1 MDAASSREGRIDS
14 LPEHV
19 REKLR
24 QRLAGRAGSARRTGI
39 EPVDR
44 SQDRPLPLS
53 FAQQRLWFQGEYEP
67 DSTENHS
74 GLGLRLTGPLDTA
87 ALRTALDSLVTRHET
102 LRTVFAAQDG
112 VARQVVLPAAQA
124 AARIPL
130 RHVDLTAD
138 AAPADGFATADAG
151 ALGVEA
157 ADVATLGAEAVCDRL
172 FTAAMDE
179 PYDLRTGPLL
189 RVLLVRTGT
198 DEHRLLLAMHHIVTD
213 GASMEIVVRELRVCY
228 AAALRG
234 ESAALP
240 PLPVQY
246 ADYAAWQRARHA
258 DKSFDRHLGY
268 WRDRLGGLEP
278 LALPTDRPRPAV
290 RRGVG
295 AVHTF
300 TLPADVAAA
309 LHDLSRTRSTS
320 LFVTL
325 TGLVQLLLARYSGQD
340 DIAVGT
346 AVPGRERAEVEN
358 LVGFFINILVLR
370 SEIDPNASFATYLD
384 GVRETVL
391 EAFDHQD
398 VPFERLVEVLAPER
412 DTSRTPLIQ
421 SMVVL
426 QNTPAESMEF
436 EGLRVTRKSLA
447 RSQAPYDISW
457 EFEEFED
464 TGASE
469 EGRTGHPG
477 LHCAV
482 EYDAD
487 LFEPATVERLGRHFV
502 ALVRAVAA
510 APDAPLAAHDLL
522 DADERA
528 AVTALGTGETR
539 PEAAHGVIPAQFAA
553 QAARTPDAP
562 ALTSGGRTLTYR
574 ELDERANRLAHHLI
588 TTGVRPEEPVAVC
601 LTRRADLVVAALAVL
616 KAGGAYLPVDPAL
629 PVGRVSWMLGESRV
643 RTAVTE
649 QSLTGLLADAA
660 TAADRAVITVV
671 VDQPDTTDRVAALL
685 ATAPEA
691 VAALRPD
698 NVAYVIYTSGSTGR
712 PKGVQG
718 LHAGLLSRWA
728 WFAET
733 HPRWRASVVCAKS
746 SIGFLDSATEI
757 LGTLLHG
764 GHVVLATDEQAKDP
778 LALAALVAEHAVER
792 LTLVPSLLSVLLDE
806 ADPAALASCRCWI
819 SSGEPLSRAL
829 VARFAERLP
838 HATLLNLY
846 GSSEISAD
854 SVAATVAAEGSTD
867 PSGVRIGA
875 PLWNNGA
882 HVLDERLRPVP
893 QGVAGELYISGVGL
907 ARGYDGRPALT
918 AERFVA
924 DPSGD
929 GGRLFRTGDLAR
941 WTADGTLEHLGRADD
956 QVKVR
961 GFRIEP
967 GEITAALRSHPDVA
981 DAAVVV
987 RDDHHGVG
995 RLAGYLVPGPGR
1007 PAPDPAALRD
1017 LVRRSLPDYMVPSAF
1032 VTLEALPM
1040 TSSGKLDRRALPTP
1054 RWAETTEYV
1063 APRTAAEETLA
1074 ALWSEVL
1081 GVERV
1086 GADDDFFA
1094 LGGHSL
1100 LATRVV
1106 SRVRE
1111 RLGVPLAVR
1120 DLFDTPRLADL
1131 AATVEA
1137 AASTAESDDAAPARP
1152 EPRIVPVPRTGPLPL
1167 SYAQERLWFLED
1179 FAPGSV
1185 EYNVTGTLRL
1195 TGDLDQAALR
1205 TAVDGL
1211 VARHE
1216 SLRTTFGS
1224 VHGRGVQHIHAAADT
1239 VVPLRTVRV
1248 DTRQELDAV
1257 LAAEAATAFDLRTG
1271 PLLRVLLARLSER
1284 EHVLVLSMHHIV
1296 TDGWSMGVITRELSA
1311 LYTAAVHGTRPELPE
1326 LPVQY
1331 PDFAVHQREHLADD
1345 ALDDQLR
1352 HWRERLDG
1360 LEPLELPTDR
1370 PRPAVRTSAGTLH
1383 TFDVPADLAAR
1394 IARVGQEH
1402 GASLFMTLTAV
1413 TQLLLARHSGQ
1424 TDIALGTGVF
1434 GRQSPQVEDLV
1445 GFFVNTLVL
1454 RNRID
1459 ESETFAQLLDRT
1471 RDVVLDAFA
1480 HQDVPFS
1487 RLIEE
1492 LAPERDTSR
1501 TPLVQA
1507 MIVLQNTPRASFDLP
1522 GLHAEA
1528 VESVR
1533 NSAQFDLTF
1542 SFAEQDGRLLAGA
1555 EYSTDLFDAATVER
1569 LCRQWLDLARLVCG
1583 APDRTLATANHLADD
1598 ELRRIADVW
1607 GVSTVGAGTTPLTL
1621 PELLTARAAEA
1632 PGAVAV
1638 EHADTTLTYA
1648 ELDAASARVA
1658 TLLTA
1663 RGVRAEARVAV
1674 AVPRSADWLVS
1685 LLGVMRAGGVYVP
1698 VDLSWPAQR
1707 LEFVLQDCDARLV
1720 LCAENASTEADA
1732 VVGED
1737 GRTVQDVLRQCG
1749 APVVHLDEATARR
1762 AAQPGREV
1770 VEDGRRDEDGDDAGA
1785 DDLRVC
1791 VDAAAYM
1798 IYTSGSTGRPK
1809 GVVVTHRGIAG
1820 FAAAVVDRLRVGRD
1834 ARVVQLA
1841 SAGFDASVMEV
1852 LMALGGGGALVVPD
1866 VPGPVVGDALY
1877 EVFRDRRI
1885 SHTLIPP
1892 TVLGTMPAGDL
1903 PDLRVV
1909 ATGGEACGPDL
1920 VARWAPG
1927 RIMVNAY
1934 GPTEVTIAASMSDA
1948 LTPGAGAPPIGEPV
1962 ADAHV
1967 AVLDP
1972 WLRPVGVGVAGEL
1985 YVSGPGLARCYHGRA
2000 GLTAERFVADPSG
2013 TGGRLYRT
2021 GDVVRWRADGQ
2032 LEYVGRADDQ
2042 VKLRGLRIELGEIE
2056 AAVAR
2061 HPEVGQAAVIVRED
2075 RPGTQRIVA
2084 YVTTAPRAAQQTPTT
2099 GTGTGTPSAEDVP
2112 ADPHADLAADRST
2125 EPVSVEALR
2134 AYAAAELPAYMVP
2147 SVFVLL
2153 DSLPV
2158 NSSGKVDR
2166 RALPAPAAESDGGY
2180 IAPRTDTERVLCA
2193 IWAEVLRAERVGVED
2208 NFFALGGDSILSIQV
2223 VTRARRAGLDL
2234 SSRDIFARQT
2244 VAALATVAGTPQ
2256 AGGDDSGTAE
2266 QGPVSGEV
2274 GTTPVREWFFETH
2287 TVAPD
2292 HFNMAMDLEIPAA
2305 TDRATLRE
2313 AVRAVLSQ
2321 HDALRS
2327 TFTRPTDGSS
2337 RWTGTITQTADADLY
2352 VTEHDLTAE
2361 PDQDIAWSRLVA
2373 EAQSSLDL
2381 ERGPLVRFLV
2391 GRRGAE
2397 RHTRLLV
2404 VAHHLVVDGVTWR
2417 ILLDDLRSAYQQAAG
2432 GRTPDL
2438 GPKTTSVRQWAD
2450 TLAAHTRDGGFDDQ
2464 RPYWT
2469 SVLDGTDPELP
2480 RDFPP
2485 ATGDARDAR
2494 AAVENTVGSL
2504 RAVSGSLSV
2513 EETEALV
2520 QRVPA
2525 VYRTQANDV
2534 LLTALARVLRGWTG
2548 RDRVPVSLEGHG
2560 REELFAGVDLT
2571 RTVGWFTSVY
2581 PVALGLS
2588 GDDVDGLDAWGRD
2601 LKSVKEQLRAVPD
2614 RGVGYGALRHL
2625 GGGLEGRALDDP
2637 QITFNYLGRLDMAN
2651 TDGAAETGKAGWY
2664 RSAALNPGGE
2674 HSPDERRTSL
2684 IDVTA
2689 GLADG
2694 RLVFSWAYSADVH
2707 REETV
2712 RGLAQAFA
2720 AELVACVAHCEG
2732 DGAGGRTPSDFPLAR
2747 LSQAE
2752 VDRVV
2757 GDGRGAEDIYPLT
2770 PLQAGMLFHALAE
2783 PDSSAYLE
2791 QFVFRVDGV
2800 TDVEKFARSWQT
2812 VAERSDALRVSLV
2825 WEGLSEPVQVVRRDV
2840 TVPVSLLDWTDA
2852 DDAGQEARLREFLD
2866 TDRAR
2871 GIDLAA
2877 GPLMRVA
2884 LARVPDDAVRVVWT
2898 FHHVLL
2904 DGWSTAA
2911 LVPDVLAAYADPA
2924 DAAARVSRGSFGEYL
2939 RWLAGQDV
2947 VAGRAFWRGR
2957 LAGVTE
2963 PVALPY
2969 DRLPGE
2975 VERGRSSGRVPVV
2988 LDAAVAGGVGGFARR
3003 HRLTVNAVV
3012 QGAWALL
3019 LSQCAGVS
3027 ASSADVVFGT
3037 TVSGRPAD
3045 LPGVEDILGL
3055 FINTVPVRVR
3065 VDPSAS
3071 VVSWLQGVQSDL
3083 VESRQYE
3090 YVALSD
3096 IETGLPAGVSLFDSL
3111 VVFEN
3116 YPVDAAAAEGHGLS
3130 VSGVQA
3136 VESTNYALTLIA
3148 GAVGERLDMTLA
3160 YDAAL
3165 IGTKTAELMAER
3177 LAHVVT
3183 TLLENAGTDLGRLEL
3198 LTSQERTEIL
3208 DRWSDGGGPAP
3219 VGASVVAAFA
3229 DRVASGPGAV
3239 AVRCGDVALTY
3250 AELDRASDRLAGA
3263 LVERGLVAEARIG
3276 LLLER
3281 SVDVVVAMLA
3291 ALKAGGVY
3299 VPLHASYP
3307 EDRLRQVL
3315 ARSGSCVVVTDRDV
3329 AEVGGVPAVPVGA
3342 APVGSVVVPARVSSQ
3357 SLAYVMFT
3365 SGSTG
3370 VPKGVAVTHGD
3381 IVALTADSRFDSG
3394 AHGTVLFHSPHSFD
3408 AATYEVWVPLLNGGT
3423 VVVAEAELS
3432 APAVRD
3438 AVASGVTGL
3447 WVTAALFGVLV
3458 EEDPACFAG
3467 LRELWTGGDAVPA
3480 AAAQSLL
3487 ESCPELVLVNGYGP
3501 TESTTFAV
3509 SGPLALA
3516 DVSGGS
3522 VPLGRAM
3529 NNTRAYV
3536 LDASLRPVGV
3546 GIAGELYLGGAGLAR
3561 GYDGRTDLTSERFVA
3576 DPFGDGSRLYR
3587 TGDVVRWREDG
3598 RLDFLGRGDGQVKI
3612 RGFRIEVAEIE
3623 TVLARHS
3630 SVGVVSV
3637 QVREDRPGA
3646 KRLVAYLVP
3655 AVGGHV
3661 DIVAVREHA
3670 ASVLPEYM
3678 VPSAFVVLDELP
3690 LTVNGK
3696 VDRKALPAPAYETA
3710 QEHVAPRT
3718 DAERALAALWADV
3731 LGVEKVGVHD
3741 DFFALGGDSIS
3752 SLKVVSR
3759 LRGVLG
3765 TALSPRALFDHPT
3778 VAALAGQ
3785 IALDEPADEAG
3796 VLPAPRTGPLPL
3808 SFAQERLWFLH
3819 DFDREGVEYN
3829 ITGAL
3834 RLTGDLDVA
3843 ALRAAMAGLV
3853 ARHEALRTTFDS
3865 VDGRG
3870 VQSVHAPEDI
3880 DVPVRTVA
3888 LSAPEDLDAALAAE
3902 AAIPFDLRTGPL
3914 VRALLVRLSECEH
3927 VLVLAMHHIVT
3938 DGWSMGVITRELSAL
3953 YAAAV
3958 RGEDAA
3964 LPEPRIQ
3971 YPDFAV
3977 WQRAHLAGDAL
3988 DGQLAHWRGKLAG
4001 LEPLE
4006 LPTDRPRP
4014 AVRTSAG
4021 ALHTFD
4027 VPVSLVDRLKAAGQ
4041 ERGASLFMGL
4051 TAVTQLLLSRY
4062 SGQRDIAVGTAVSGR
4077 ERTEL
4082 EDLVGFFVNT
4092 LVLRTRIDDA
4102 RTFGEFLEDVRS
4114 TVLDAFAHQDVP
4126 FSRLIEELAPERD
4139 TSRTPL
4145 VQAFVSLQNTPP
4157 GEFRLPGLQV
4167 TEHAVPR
4174 EVAQFELGMHFQET
4188 DGGGLAAVV
4197 EFSTDLFDR
4206 TTVERLCRHWLMLA
4220 EQLLADPRLRLSRA
4234 GMLEA
4239 DELAQAL
4246 LGWAGPGVGVGG
4258 CSVVELVAGRVG
4270 AVPGAVAVVCGGES
4284 LTYEVLWGRV
4294 EALAGHLVA
4303 SGVGVESRVGVSLP
4317 RSVDLV
4323 VAVLAV
4329 LRAGGV

>member
-44 SQDRPLPLS
+44 SEDRPLPLS

-74 GLGLRLTGPLDTA
+74 GLALRLTGTLDTA
-87 ALRTALDSLVTRHET
+87 ALRGAVDSLVTRHEA
-102 LRTVFAAQDG
+102 LRTVFGAEDG
-112 VARQVVLPAAQA
+112 VARQIVLPAGEAVS
-124 AARIPL
+124 RMPF
-130 RHVDLTAD
+130 RHIDLTTHAG
-138 AAPADGFATADAG
+138 PADGFATADAG
-151 ALGVEA
+151 TLGVDAADVAALGVEA
-157 ADVATLGAEAVCDRL
+157 ACDRL

-189 RVLLVRTGT
+189 RVLLVRTGA

-213 GASMEIVVRELRVCY
+213 GASMEIVVRELRFCY

-268 WRDRLGGLEP
+268 WRDRLVGLEP

-290 RRGVG
+290 RRGIG

-370 SEIDPNASFATYLD
+370 SGIDRDASFATYLD

-398 VPFERLVEVLAPER
+398 VPFERLVEILAPER

-436 EGLRVTRKSLA
+436 EGLRVTRGNLA
-447 RSQAPYDISW
+447 RRQAPYDISW

-464 TGASE
+464 TDTPE
-469 EGRTGHPG
+469 EGRTGRPG

-528 AVTALGTGETR
+528 AVTALGAGDTR
-539 PEAAHGVIPAQFAA
+539 PEAAHGVIPAHFAE
-553 QAARTPDAP
+553 QVARTPDAP
-562 ALTSGGRTLTYR
+562 ALTSGGHTLAYR

-588 TTGVRPEEPVAVC
+588 ASGVRPEQPVAVC

-643 RTAVTE
+643 RTIVTE
-649 QSLTGLLADAA
+649 QSLTALVTDAA
-660 TAADRAVITVV
+660 TAADRPVTTVV
-671 VDQPDTTDRVAALL
+671 VDEPVTTDRVAALP
-685 ATAPEA
+685 ATAPEVVA
-691 VAALRPD
+691 VLRPD

-733 HPRWRASVVCAKS
+733 HPRWRASVVGAKS

-806 ADPAALASCRCWI
+806 ADPATLATCRCWI

-829 VARFAERLP
+829 AARFAERLP

-867 PSGVRIGA
+867 PAGVRIGA

-893 QGVAGELYISGVGL
+893 QGVAGELYISGAGL

-987 RDDHHGVG
+987 RDDHNGVA
-995 RLAGYLVPGPGR
+995 RLAGYLVPAPGR

-1017 LVRRSLPDYMVPSAF
+1017 LVRRGLPDYMVPSAF
-1032 VTLEALPM
+1032 VTLAALPT

-1054 RWAETTEYV
+1054 EWAETAAYV
-1063 APRTAAEETLA
+1063 APRTATEESLA

-1086 GADDDFFA
+1086 GVDDDFFA

-1137 AASTAESDDAAPARP
+1137 ATSAAGSDDAAPARP

-1185 EYNVTGTLRL
+1185 EYNVSGTLRL
-1195 TGDLDQAALR
+1195 TGDLDPAALR
-1205 TAVDGL
+1205 AAVDGL

-1224 VHGRGVQHIHAAADT
+1224 VDGRGVQHIHPAEDV

-1248 DTRQELDAV
+1248 DTPEELDAV

-1311 LYTAAVHGTRPELPE
+1311 LYTAAVHGTSPELPE

-1331 PDFAVHQREHLADD
+1331 PDFAVSQREQLAGD

-1352 HWRERLDG
+1352 HWHERLDG

-1370 PRPAVRTSAGTLH
+1370 PRPAVRTSSGALH

-1394 IARVGQEH
+1394 LARAGQDR
-1402 GASLFMTLTAV
+1402 GASLFMALTAV

-1424 TDIALGTGVF
+1424 TDVALGTGVS

-1507 MIVLQNTPRASFDLP
+1507 MIVLQNTPRSSFDLP

-1583 APDRTLATANHLADD
+1583 APDRALATVNHLADD

-1607 GVSTVGAGTTPLTL
+1607 GVSTVGSGTTPLTL
-1621 PELLTARAAEA
+1621 PELLTARAVED
-1632 PGAVAV
+1632 PSAVAV
-1638 EHADTTLTYA
+1638 EYGDTTLTYA
-1648 ELDAASARVA
+1648 ELDAASTRVA
-1658 TLLTA
+1658 RLLTA

-1707 LEFVLQDCDARLV
+1707 LEFVLRDCDARLV
-1720 LCAENASTEADA
+1720 LCAAEDAEAGAGAQDAAGAVAS
-1732 VVGED
+1732 ED
-1737 GRTVQDVLRQCG
+1737 GRTVRDVLRQSG
-1749 APVVHLDEATARR
+1749 APVVRLDGTA
-1762 AAQPGREV
+1762 ASEPGREV
-1770 VEDGRRDEDGDDAGA
+1770 IGDGAGVDIDDP
-1785 DDLRVC
+1785 RVR

-1841 SAGFDASVMEV
+1841 SAGFDASVMEL
-1852 LMALGGGGALVVPD
+1852 LMALGGGAALVVPD
-1866 VPGPVVGDALY
+1866 VPGPVVGDALFG
-1877 EVFRDRRI
+1877 VFRDRRI

-1892 TVLGTMPAGDL
+1892 TVLGTMPSGDL

-1909 ATGGEACGPDL
+1909 ATGGEACGPEL
-1920 VARWAPG
+1920 VARWAPD
-1927 RIMVNAY
+1927 RTMVNAY
-1934 GPTEVTIAASMSDA
+1934 GPTEVTIAASMSGA
-1948 LTPGAGAPPIGEPV
+1948 LAPGAGAPPIGEPV

-1985 YVSGPGLARCYHGRA
+1985 YVSGPGLARGYHGRA

-2021 GDVVRWRADGQ
+2021 GDVARWRADGQ

-2042 VKLRGLRIELGEIE
+2042 VKLRGLRIEPGEIE
-2056 AAVAR
+2056 AVVAR
-2061 HPEVGQAAVIVRED
+2061 HPQVGQAAVMVRED

-2084 YVTTAPRAAQQTPTT
+2084 YVTTDA
-2099 GTGTGTPSAEDVP
+2099 G
-2112 ADPHADLAADRST
+2112 T
-2125 EPVSVEALR
+2125 EPVGTEALR
-2134 AYAAAELPAYMVP
+2134 AHAAAELPAYMVP

-2166 RALPAPAAESDGGY
+2166 RALPAPEAESDGGH
-2180 IAPRTDTERVLCA
+2180 IAPRTDTERALCA
-2193 IWAEVLRAERVGVED
+2193 IWADVLRVERVGVED

-2223 VTRARRAGLDL
+2223 VTRARQAGLDL
-2234 SSRDIFARQT
+2234 TSRDIFARQT
-2244 VAALATVAGTPQ
+2244 VAALAPVAGTPGT
-2256 AGGDDSGTAE
+2256 GGADGGTAE

-2287 TVAPD
+2287 TVAPG
-2292 HFNMAMDLEIPAA
+2292 HFNMAMDLELPAETDPAA
-2305 TDRATLRE
+2305 LRE

-2327 TFTRPTDGSS
+2327 TFTRPADGSS
-2337 RWTGTITQTADADLY
+2337 RWTGTITETAEADRY

-2361 PDQDIAWSRLVA
+2361 PDQDTAWSHLVA
-2373 EAQSSLDL
+2373 ETQSSLDL
-2381 ERGPLVRFLV
+2381 ENGPLVRFLV

-2417 ILLDDLRSAYQQAAG
+2417 ILLDDLRSAYEQAAA
-2432 GRTPDL
+2432 GRAPDL

-2450 TLAAHTRDGGFDDQ
+2450 TLAAHTRDGGFDYQ

-2469 SVLDGTDPELP
+2469 SVLDGTDSDLP

-2485 ATGDARDAR
+2485 ATGDARDAH

-2504 RAVSGSLSV
+2504 RSVSGALSV

-2548 RDRVPVSLEGHG
+2548 RDRVPVLLEGHG

-2588 GDDVDGLDAWGRD
+2588 GEDVDGVDAWGRD

-2651 TDGAAETGKAGWY
+2651 TDGAAEAGEAGWY

-2712 RGLAQAFA
+2712 RGLAEAFA

-2732 DGAGGRTPSDFPLAR
+2732 EGAGGCTPSDFPLVR

-2783 PDSSAYLE
+2783 PDSPAYLE

-2800 TDVEKFARSWQT
+2800 TDIERFARAWQT
-2812 VAERSDALRVSLV
+2812 VAGRSDALRVSLV
-2825 WEGLSEPVQVVRRDV
+2825 WEGLPEPVQVVHRDV
-2840 TVPVSLLDWTDA
+2840 TVPVTLLDWTDA

-2866 TDRAR
+2866 TDRAQ
-2871 GIDLAA
+2871 GIDLAS

-2884 LARVPDDAVRVVWT
+2884 LARVSGDAVRVVWT

-2911 LVPDVLAAYADPA
+2911 LVPDVLAAHADEA
-2924 DAAARVSRGSFGEYL
+2924 GAAARVSRGSFGEYV

-2947 VAGRAFWRGR
+2947 VAGRAFWRDR

-2963 PVALPY
+2963 PAALPY

-2988 LDAAVAGGVGGFARR
+2988 LDAAVAGAVGGFARR

-3071 VVSWLQGVQSDL
+3071 VVSWLEGVQSDL

-3096 IETGLPAGVSLFDSL
+3096 IETDLPAGVSLFDSL

-3148 GAVGERLDMTLA
+3148 AAVGERLDMTLA

-3165 IGTKTAELMAER
+3165 LGTKTAELMAER
-3177 LAHVVT
+3177 LAHVIT
-3183 TLLENAGTDLGRLEL
+3183 TLLENAGTELGRLEL
-3198 LTSQERTEIL
+3198 LTSQERTQVL
-3208 DRWSDGGGPAP
+3208 DRWSDGGGSTVAD
-3219 VGASVVAAFA
+3219 ASVVAAFA
-3229 DRVASGPGAV
+3229 ERVASGPGAV
-3239 AVRCGDVALTY
+3239 AVRCGDLALTY
-3250 AELDRASDRLAGA
+3250 AQLDEASDRLAGV
-3263 LVERGLVAEARIG
+3263 LVERGVLAEARIG

-3291 ALKAGGVY
+3291 VLKAGCVY

-3315 ARSGSCVVVTDRDV
+3315 AQSGSCVVVTDRDV
-3329 AEVGGVPAVPVGA
+3329 AEVGGVPAVSVGA
-3342 APVGSVVVPARVSSQ
+3342 APVGSVVVSTRVSSR

-3370 VPKGVAVTHGD
+3370 VPKGVAITHGD
-3381 IVALTADSRFDSG
+3381 IVALTADGRWGSG

-3509 SGPLALA
+3509 SGPLAPE

-3522 VPLGRAM
+3522 VPLGQAM
-3529 NNTRAYV
+3529 DNTRAYV

-3561 GYDGRTDLTSERFVA
+3561 GYDGRADLTSERFVA
-3576 DPFGDGSRLYR
+3576 DPFGDGGRLYR
-3587 TGDVVRWREDG
+3587 TGDMVRWREDG

-3637 QVREDRPGA
+3637 QVREGQPGV

-3655 AVGGHV
+3655 AVGGDM

-3670 ASVLPEYM
+3670 ASALPEYM

-3696 VDRKALPAPAYETA
+3696 VDRKALPAPEYETA
-3710 QEHVAPRT
+3710 EEHVAPRT
-3718 DAERALAALWADV
+3718 DVERALAAIWEDV
-3731 LGVEKVGVHD
+3731 LGVEQVGVHD

-3765 TALSPRALFDHPT
+3765 TGLSPRALFDHPT

-3796 VLPAPRTGPLPL
+3796 VLPVPRTGPLPL

-3834 RLTGDLDVA
+3834 RLKGDLDIA
-3843 ALRAAMAGLV
+3843 ALGAAVAGLV

-3870 VQSVHAPEDI
+3870 VQTVHAPEDI

-3888 LSAPEDLDAALAAE
+3888 LSAPEGLDAALAAE

-3914 VRALLVRLSECEH
+3914 VRVLLVRLSEREH

-3958 RGEDAA
+3958 RGEEAA

-3977 WQRAHLAGDAL
+3977 WQREHLAGDAL
-3988 DGQLAHWRGKLAG
+3988 DGQLDYWRGKLDG

-4021 ALHTFD
+4021 ALHTFE
-4027 VPVSLVDRLKAAGQ
+4027 VPVSLVDRLRAAGQ

-4082 EDLVGFFVNT
+4082 ENLVGFFVNT

-4102 RTFGEFLEDVRS
+4102 RTFGEYLDDVRS

-4157 GEFRLPGLQV
+4157 GEFRLPGLQA

-4174 EVAQFELGMHFQET
+4174 EAAQFELGLHFQET

-4206 TTVERLCRHWLMLA
+4206 STVERLCRHWLTLA

-4234 GMLEA
+4234 GMLET
-4239 DELAQAL
+4239 DELEQAL
-4246 LGWAGPGVGVGG
+4246 LGWSGPGVGVGG
-4258 CSVVELVAGRVG
+4258 RSVVELVAGRV
-4270 AVPGAVAVVCGGES
+4270 AVVPGAVAVVCG
-4284 LTYEVLWGRV
+4284 
-4294 EALAGHLVA
+4294 
-4303 SGVGVESRVGVSLP
+4303 
-4317 RSVDLV
+4317 
-4323 VAVLAV
+4323 
-4329 LRAGGV
+4329 